1 MSERFYVEG
10 GKRLQGEIEVSG
22 AKNAALK
29 FVAAA
34 LLAPGKTVLH
44 HVPRIKDMHT
54 MLALLDELGVGT
66 RFSGSTLEID
76 ASTVDSYTAPYELVR
91 QMRAS
96 LVVLGPLA
104 ARFGEAEVSA
114 PGGCNLGLRKFN
126 FHVDGLRA
134 LGANVELDHGFIK
147 ASAPGGLRAAE
158 VNFEYPSVGAT
169 ENVMMAAV
177 LADGVTIIENGARE
191 PEISALAG
199 FLNSMGARVMGAGT
213 GRIVIEGVDELHPT
227 EWTVMPDRIE
237 AGTFLMATAATG
249 GDVTVT
255 NALPEHL
262 KMELEKLREMGVEV
276 SATPGS
282 PGIRVR
288 VDDPASLS
296 GVDVATLPFPGFATD
311 LQAQMMVL
319 LTQASGAGII
329 TENVY
334 ENRLQVAEEL
344 NRLDAAID
352 LFGGHRA
359 LIRGPRRLSGDH
371 RAGARPARRRG
382 AGDGRPGLRGHHRR
396 GRRHAHP
403 AGLRG
408 LRRQAL
414 RPRRDRRLRGRNPDH
429 PLESNRETSQ
439 VSTLGP
445 YGLELLRK
453 GKPEAE
459 MLKSRLQGER
469 AGI

>member
-1 MSERFYVEG
+1 VSERFYVEG
-10 GKRLQGEIEVSG
+10 GKNLQGEIEVSG

-44 HVPRIKDMHT
+44 HVPRIKDMRT

-66 RFSGSTLEID
+66 TFSGSTLEID
-76 ASTVDSYTAPYELVR
+76 ASTVDSYTAPYDLVR

-126 FHVDGLRA
+126 FHVEGLRA

-147 ASAPGGLRAAE
+147 ASAPDGLRAAE

-177 LADGVTIIENGARE
+177 LADGITIIENGARE
-191 PEISALAG
+191 PEISALAS
-199 FLNSMGARVMGAGT
+199 FLNSMGARVMGADT
-213 GRIVIEGVDELHPT
+213 GRIVIEGVKELRPT

-237 AGTFLMATAATG
+237 AGTFLMATAAAG

-262 KMELEKLREMGVEV
+262 KMELEKLREMGAQV

-282 PGIRVR
+282 PGIRVQ
-288 VDDPASLS
+288 VDDPASLR

-319 LTQASGAGII
+319 LTQSSGAGII

-344 NRLDAAID
+344 NRLDAGID

-359 LIRGPRRLSGDH
+359 LVRGPRPLQGAIVQAPDLRGGAALVMAGLVSEGTTVVDGATH
-371 RAGARPARRRG
+371 ILRGYEDFEEKLTVLGATVAFEAGARVT
-382 AGDGRPGLRGHHRR
+382 H
-396 GRRHAHP
+396 
-403 AGLRG
+403 
-408 LRRQAL
+408 
-414 RPRRDRRLRGRNPDH
+414 
-429 PLESNRETSQ
+429 
-439 VSTLGP
+439 
-445 YGLELLRK
+445 
-453 GKPEAE
+453 
-459 MLKSRLQGER
+459 
-469 AGI
+469 

>member
-1 MSERFYVEG
+1 VSERFYVEG
-10 GKRLQGEIEVSG
+10 GKHLQGEIEVSG

-66 RFSGSTLEID
+66 NFSGSTLEID

-126 FHVDGLRA
+126 FHVEGLRA
-134 LGANVELDHGFIK
+134 LGADVELDHGFIK

-177 LADGVTIIENGARE
+177 LAHGTTIIENGARE
-191 PEISALAG
+191 PEISALAD

-213 GRIVIEGVDELHPT
+213 GRIVIEGVKELRPT

-262 KMELEKLREMGVEV
+262 KMELEKLREMGTEV
-276 SATPGS
+276 SAAPGT

-288 VDDPASLS
+288 VEDPVSLS

-344 NRLDAAID
+344 NRLDAGID

-359 LIRGPRRLSGDH
+359 LIRGPRRLSGTIVQAPDLRGGAALVMAGLVSEGTTVVDGATH
-371 RAGARPARRRG
+371 ILRGYENFEDKLTALGATVAFEAGATIRR
-382 AGDGRPGLRGHHRR
+382 
-396 GRRHAHP
+396 
-403 AGLRG
+403 
-408 LRRQAL
+408 
-414 RPRRDRRLRGRNPDH
+414 
-429 PLESNRETSQ
+429 
-439 VSTLGP
+439 
-445 YGLELLRK
+445 
-453 GKPEAE
+453 
-459 MLKSRLQGER
+459 
-469 AGI
+469 

>member
-1 MSERFYVEG
+1 VSERFYVEG
-10 GKRLQGEIEVSG
+10 GKRLQGRVEVSG

-44 HVPRIKDMHT
+44 DVPRIKDMHT
-54 MLALLDELGVGT
+54 MLALLDELGVRT
-66 RFSGSTLEID
+66 NFSGSTLEID
-76 ASTVDSYTAPYELVR
+76 ASTVDSFTAPYELVR

-134 LGANVELDHGFIK
+134 LGADVELDHGFIK
-147 ASAPGGLRAAE
+147 ASAPNGLRGTE

-177 LADGVTIIENGARE
+177 LADGLTIIENGARE
-191 PEISALAG
+191 PEIVALAG
-199 FLNSMGARVMGAGT
+199 FLNSMGACVMGAGT
-213 GRIVIEGVDELHPT
+213 GRIVIEGVDELYPT

-237 AGTFLMATAATG
+237 AGTFIMAAAATG
-249 GDVTVT
+249 GDVTVA
-255 NALPEHL
+255 NAVPEHL

-276 SATPGS
+276 DATPGS
-282 PGIRVR
+282 PGIRAR
-288 VDDPASLS
+288 AQDPASLT

-344 NRLDAAID
+344 NRLNAGID

-359 LIRGPRRLSGDH
+359 LIRGPRRLSGTIVQSPDLRGGAALVMAGLVADGTTVVDGAKH
-371 RAGARPARRRG
+371 ILRGYENFEEKLSGLGATVAFEAGAPVV
-382 AGDGRPGLRGHHRR
+382 P
-396 GRRHAHP
+396 
-403 AGLRG
+403 
-408 LRRQAL
+408 
-414 RPRRDRRLRGRNPDH
+414 
-429 PLESNRETSQ
+429 
-439 VSTLGP
+439 
-445 YGLELLRK
+445 
-453 GKPEAE
+453 
-459 MLKSRLQGER
+459 
-469 AGI
+469 

>member
-1 MSERFYVEG
+1 VSERFYVEG
-10 GKRLQGEIEVSG
+10 NRRLEGEVEVSG

-34 LLAPGKTVLH
+34 LLAPGKTTLH
-44 HVPRIKDMHT
+44 HVPRIKDIYT
-54 MLALLDELGVGT
+54 MLALLDELGVET
-66 RFSGSTLEID
+66 SFSGSTLEID
-76 ASTVDSYTAPYELVR
+76 ASTVHSYTAPYELVR

-96 LVVLGPLA
+96 LVVLGPLV

-134 LGANVELDHGFIK
+134 LGADVELDHGFIK
-147 ASAPGGLRAAE
+147 ASAPRGLRAAE
-158 VNFEYPSVGAT
+158 VTFEYPSVGAT

-177 LADGVTIIENGARE
+177 LADGITIIENGARE
-191 PEISALAG
+191 PEITALAG
-199 FLNSMGARVMGAGT
+199 FLNSMGANVMGAGT
-213 GRIVIEGVDELHPT
+213 GRIVIEGVRELHPT
-227 EWTVMPDRIE
+227 DWTVMPDRIE

-262 KMELEKLREMGVEV
+262 KMELDKLRDMGVEV
-276 SATPGS
+276 WTTPGS

-288 VDDPASLS
+288 VDDPGMLS

-311 LQAQMMVL
+311 LQAQMIVL
-319 LTQASGAGII
+319 LTRASGASII

-344 NRLDAAID
+344 NRLGAAID

-359 LIRGPRRLSGDH
+359 LIRGPRRLSGSIVQAPD
-371 RAGARPARRRG
+371 
-382 AGDGRPGLRGHHRR
+382 LRG
-396 GRRHAHP
+396 GAALVM
-403 AGLRG
+403 AGLVAEG
-408 LRRQAL
+408 TTVVDGAKHI
-414 RPRRDRRLRGRNPDH
+414 LRGYEDFEDK
-429 PLESNRETSQ
+429 LSALGATVAFESRA
-439 VSTLGP
+439 P
-445 YGLELLRK
+445 I
-453 GKPEAE
+453 
-459 MLKSRLQGER
+459 SR
-469 AGI
+469 

>member
-10 GKRLQGEIEVSG
+10 GKRLEGEVEVSG

-34 LLAPGKTVLH
+34 LLAPGKTTLH
-44 HVPRIKDMHT
+44 HVPRIKDIFT
-54 MLALLDELGVGT
+54 MLALLDELGVET
-66 RFSGSTLEID
+66 EFSGSTLEID
-76 ASTVDSYTAPYELVR
+76 ASTVHSYTAPYELVR

-96 LVVLGPLA
+96 LVVLGPLV

-126 FHVDGLRA
+126 FHVEGLRA
-134 LGANVELDHGFIK
+134 LGADVELDHGFIK
-147 ASAPGGLRAAE
+147 ASAPNGLRSAE
-158 VNFEYPSVGAT
+158 VTFEYPSVGAT
-169 ENVMMAAV
+169 ENVMMASV
-177 LADGVTIIENGARE
+177 LADGITIIENGARE

-199 FLNSMGARVMGAGT
+199 FLNSMGANVMGAGT
-213 GRIVIEGVDELHPT
+213 GRIVIEGVRELHPT
-227 EWTVMPDRIE
+227 RWTVMPDRIE

-255 NALPEHL
+255 NAFPEHL
-262 KMELEKLREMGVEV
+262 KMELDKLQDMGVEV
-276 SATPGS
+276 TATPGS

-288 VDDPASLS
+288 VDDPSMLS

-311 LQAQMMVL
+311 LQAQMIVL
-319 LTQASGAGII
+319 LTRASGASII

-359 LIRGPRRLSGDH
+359 LIRGPRQLSGTIVQAPD
-371 RAGARPARRRG
+371 
-382 AGDGRPGLRGHHRR
+382 LRG
-396 GRRHAHP
+396 GAALVM
-403 AGLRG
+403 AGLIAEG
-408 LRRQAL
+408 TTVVDGAKHI
-414 RPRRDRRLRGRNPDH
+414 LRGYEDFEDK
-429 PLESNRETSQ
+429 LSN
-439 VSTLGP
+439 LGATVAF
-445 YGLELLRK
+445 
-453 GKPEAE
+453 EAQ
-459 MLKSRLQGER
+459 SPVRR
-469 AGI
+469 

>member
-1 MSERFYVEG
+1 MERFLVEG
-10 GKRLQGEIEVSG
+10 GARLHGEVEISG

-29 FVAAA
+29 LVAAA

-44 HVPRIKDMHT
+44 NVPRIKDVST
-54 MLALLDELGVGT
+54 MLAVLEGLGAETFFHGH
-66 RFSGSTLEID
+66 TLEID
-76 ASTVDSYTAPYELVR
+76 TSDIDSYTASYELVR

-96 LVVLGPLA
+96 IVVLGPLA

-134 LGANVELDHGFIK
+134 LGAKVELDHGFIK

-177 LADGVTIIENGARE
+177 LADGITIIENAARE

-199 FLNSMGARVMGAGT
+199 FLDSMGARLMGAGT
-213 GRIVIEGVDELHPT
+213 GRIVIEGVDELDPT

-249 GDVTVT
+249 GDITVT

-276 SATPGS
+276 SATRGS

-288 VDDPASLS
+288 VD
-296 GVDVATLPFPGFATD
+296 
-311 LQAQMMVL
+311 
-319 LTQASGAGII
+319 
-329 TENVY
+329 
-334 ENRLQVAEEL
+334 
-344 NRLDAAID
+344 
-352 LFGGHRA
+352 
-359 LIRGPRRLSGDH
+359 
-371 RAGARPARRRG
+371 
-382 AGDGRPGLRGHHRR
+382 
-396 GRRHAHP
+396 
-403 AGLRG
+403 
-408 LRRQAL
+408 
-414 RPRRDRRLRGRNPDH
+414 
-429 PLESNRETSQ
+429 
-439 VSTLGP
+439 
-445 YGLELLRK
+445 
-453 GKPEAE
+453 
-459 MLKSRLQGER
+459 
-469 AGI
+469 